1 MCVEK
6 SEIDVAQR
14 GRRSSASVM
23 SLASLDESTSKC
35 RTMRCMSES
44 ADCRICEIQCTSSTY
59 GLPRSLQNTVALSM
73 ALNATLLSFPNDE
86 DRLISLMRPQLR

>member
-6 SEIDVAQR
+6 SEIEVAPR
-14 GRRSSASVM
+14 GRGQSASGL
-23 SLASLDESTSKC
+23 SLARRDESTSKW

-44 ADCRICEIQCTSSTY
+44 GDCRICEIQCTSSTY